1 MKTYIVGGAVRDKL
15 LGLPVSDRD
24 HVVVGATVDD
34 MLAAGFKPVGRDFP
48 VFLHPVTHE
57 EYALARTERKVAPG
71 YAGFVFH
78 ADPGVTLEEDLARR
92 DLTINAIAEDDAN
105 HRLIDPFDGQRDLGQ
120 RVFRHV
126 GPAFVEDAVRI
137 LRLARFA
144 ARFADFSIADE
155 TLALMRA
162 MAARGEADALVPE
175 RIWQEI
181 SRGLAEQKPSR
192 MIAVLREAHALARVL
207 PEVDALFD
215 LPRDRSNGAADRAA
229 DVPTKASATL
239 AAIDRAAAFDAALSV
254 RFAALTHAIDDAGN
268 AGADTNYEPAR
279 QLRENRPI
287 ASLCSRLGVPAACRD
302 LALMVSRE
310 LATIS
315 SSAPDDQQQI
325 GLFER
330 CDAFRRPAR
339 FEDLLLAVRA
349 VAGDDAVSRQ
359 VAPLLARNLARARA
373 VDAGAIARQ
382 EAGDPARIAI
392 ALRAARV
399 AALKGHDR

>member
-15 LGLPVSDRD
+15 LGLPVADRD

-78 ADPGVTLEEDLARR
+78 AEPTVTLEEDLARR
-92 DLTINAIAEDDAN
+92 DLTINAIAQDDASQ
-105 HRLIDPFDGQRDLGQ
+105 RLVDPFDGQRDLRH

-126 GPAFVEDAVRI
+126 GPAFVEDPVRI

-144 ARFADFSIADE
+144 ARFANFSIADE

-162 MAARGEADALVPE
+162 MAARGEVDALVPE
-175 RIWQEI
+175 RVWQEV
-181 SRGLAEQKPSR
+181 SRGLMEQKPSR
-192 MIAVLREAHALARVL
+192 MIAVLRDAHALKRVL
-207 PEVDALFD
+207 PEIDALFELPRNTSDASVDALV
-215 LPRDRSNGAADRAA
+215 RAG
-229 DVPTKASATL
+229 ATL
-239 AAIDRAAAFDAALSV
+239 AAIDRAAAFDAALSA
-254 RFAALTHAIDDAGN
+254 RFAALTHAFDDAGN
-268 AGADTNYEPAR
+268 KRGDADGEPAR
-279 QLRENRPI
+279 QLRANRSI
-287 ASLCSRLGVPAACRD
+287 ASLCTRLGVPAACRD
-302 LALMVSRE
+302 LALMLGRE
-310 LATIS
+310 IATL
-315 SSAPDDQQQI
+315 SACLPDAEQQVR
-325 GLFER
+325 LFER

-349 VAGDDAVSRQ
+349 VAGDDAVSTQ

-373 VDAGAIARQ
+373 VDAGAIARR
-382 EAGDPARIAI
+382 EAGNPARIAI
-392 ALRAARV
+392 ALHAARV
-399 AALKGHDR
+399 AALQRQDR